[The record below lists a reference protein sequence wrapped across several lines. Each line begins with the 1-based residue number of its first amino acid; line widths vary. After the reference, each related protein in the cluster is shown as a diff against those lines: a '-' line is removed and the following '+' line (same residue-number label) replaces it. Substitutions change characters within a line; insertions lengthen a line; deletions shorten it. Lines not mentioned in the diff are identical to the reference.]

1 MEALY
6 ALSMQ
11 WTHRL
16 LVISVVS
23 CLGCETSG
31 PEEGVSA
38 GGTDVPDVSGG
49 TGGWDDARD
58 PDFGAGIIPS
68 EGEFDPIPLEGLT
81 PCAERPVFCE
91 AGGTSEDVATERLL
105 EIGEDC
111 VIATNFPCGAGLAA
125 KFDEMGCAVG
135 IQDPDI
141 DARAMSCVIEAV
153 TAERWACATGMIV
166 RAGAWTCE

>member
-23 CLGCETSG
+23 CLGCEASD
-31 PEEGVSA
+31 PEAGVSA
-38 GGTDVPDVSGG
+38 GGTGVPDVSGG
-49 TGGWDDARD
+49 TGGQGGA
-58 PDFGAGIIPS
+58 PDRSFGGIIDS

-91 AGGTSEDVATERLL
+91 AGDTSADVATEHLL

-111 VIATNFPCGAGLAA
+111 VIAMNFPCGAGIAV
-125 KFDEMGCAVG
+125 KFDERGCAVG
-135 IQDPDI
+135 TQDPDI
-141 DARAMSCVIEAV
+141 DARAMSCFIEAI
-153 TAERWACATGMIV
+153 TAERWACAAGMIV